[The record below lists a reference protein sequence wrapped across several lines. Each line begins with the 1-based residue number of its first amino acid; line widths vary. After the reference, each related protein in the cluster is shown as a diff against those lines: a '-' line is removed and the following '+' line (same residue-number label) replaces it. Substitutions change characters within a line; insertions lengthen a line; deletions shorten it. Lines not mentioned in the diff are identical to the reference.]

1 MATASLSVAGL
12 SIVRPKIRKMTFE
25 RFRQWRSSDGWKY
38 DWNNGEISKYKKMV
52 TEEQRYIVRN
62 IERAFHKT
70 DTYSKGHDLMSE
82 SQMAYDDKRYRIPD
96 IAFYTYEQTKAA
108 ANGKHT
114 ISSFVI
120 EILSNTDFAKD
131 IENKLWEYFEEG
143 VQVVWHVMPY
153 RKIVKVYTSP
163 FHAKVC
169 IDNDICSA
177 LPALP
182 DFEMTVAQIFELKD
196 V

>member
-1 MATASLSVAGL
+1 MATSSLRVTRLSV
-12 SIVRPKIRKMTFE
+12 VQPKIRKMSIE

-52 TEEQRYIVRN
+52 TEEQRFIVQN
-62 IERAFHKT
+62 LLDAF
-70 DTYSKGHDLMSE
+70 YEKGLNKHGGLIPESE
-82 SQMAYDDKRYRIPD
+82 MAYDDKRYRIPD
-96 IAFYTYEQTKAA
+96 LAYFTREQTKAA

-131 IENKLWEYFEEG
+131 IENKLWEYFDEG

-163 FHAKVC
+163 RHVSIC
-169 IDNDICSA
+169 TDNDICSA
-177 LPALP
+177 KPALP
-182 DFEMTVAQIFELKD
+182 DFEMTVAQIFELKN
-196 V
+196 

>member
-1 MATASLSVAGL
+1 MATSSLRVTGL
-12 SIVRPKIRKMTFE
+12 IVVQPKIRKMSVE

-52 TEEQRYIVRN
+52 TEEQRYIVQN
-62 IERAFHKT
+62 LLDAF
-70 DTYSKGHDLMSE
+70 YEKGLNKQGGLIPESE
-82 SQMAYDDKRYRIPD
+82 MAYDDKRYRIPD
-96 IAFYTYEQTKAA
+96 MAYYTREQTKAA

-131 IENKLWEYFEEG
+131 IENKLWEYFDEG
-143 VQVVWHVMPY
+143 VQVVWHIMPY

-163 FHAKVC
+163 RHVSIC
-169 IDNDICSA
+169 TDNDICSA
-177 LPALP
+177 KPALP
-182 DFEMTVAQIFELKD
+182 DFEITVAQIFELKN
-196 V
+196 

>member
-1 MATASLSVAGL
+1 MSTSSLRVAGL
-12 SIVRPKIRKMTFE
+12 SVVQPKVRKMSLE

-38 DWNNGEISKYKKMV
+38 DWSNGEILKYKKMV

-70 DTYSKGHDLMSE
+70 ETYSKGHDLMSE
-82 SQMAYDDKRYRIPD
+82 SEMAYDDKRYRIPD

-108 ANGKHT
+108 AKGQHT
-114 ISSFVI
+114 VSSFVI

-131 IENKLWEYFEEG
+131 IENKLWEYFDEG
-143 VQVVWHVMPY
+143 VQVVWHIMPY

-163 FHAKVC
+163 RHVSICTDDALCTAK
-169 IDNDICSA
+169 
-177 LPALP
+177 PALL
-182 DFEMTVAQIFELKD
+182 DFEMTINQIFELKD
-196 V
+196 

>member
-1 MATASLSVAGL
+1 MSTSSLRVTGLSV
-12 SIVRPKIRKMTFE
+12 VQPKVRKMSLE

-38 DWNNGEISKYKKMV
+38 DWSNGEILKYKKRV

-70 DTYSKGHDLMSE
+70 ETYSKGHDLMSE
-82 SQMAYDDKRYRIPD
+82 SEMAYDDKRYRIPD

-108 ANGKHT
+108 AKGQHT
-114 ISSFVI
+114 VSSFVI

-131 IENKLWEYFEEG
+131 IENKLWEYFDEG
-143 VQVVWHVMPY
+143 VQVVWHIMPY

-163 FHAKVC
+163 RHVSICTDDALCTAK
-169 IDNDICSA
+169 
-177 LPALP
+177 PALL
-182 DFEMTVAQIFELKD
+182 DFEMTINQIFELKD
-196 V
+196 